1 MAKHTEA
8 EMEQMS
14 LEDLKKNAETD
25 TEESNLFNAANV
37 LNAAF
42 KGEIKPAEQQ
52 EEEEVFVARREL
64 DLGDGAGMEV
74 FEAEGDTKEAALE
87 ALADKIADA
96 KLNATK
102 KIREQEAQ
110 LKDFRAR
117 TSEPPKPKEITD
129 DEEYIYSQ
137 ELQKKPLATLKK
149 MWKELTGYEVEDFVT
164 AKQAADAVNMAQ
176 RNNQAINTFIA
187 THPDY
192 EDDPKAGGDKNG
204 QLMKMKLAEM
214 GLPCTSENLS
224 KAYSHLKQSGLL
236 VIKGEKA
243 ESGADD
249 KAKETE
255 RIVQTKVEATPR
267 VTKKSSGISTHSR
280 ATAVPTNVE
289 PSEDEISKMSPE
301 KLRELANKQLSG
313 QIAAPSWAR

>member
-1 MAKHTEA
+1 MSKHTEA

-14 LEDLKKNAETD
+14 LADLRKNAEV
-25 TEESNLFNAANV
+25 TEPEQPVAA
-37 LNAAF
+37 AAAT
-42 KGEIKPAEQQ
+42 P
-52 EEEEVFVARREL
+52 EEDEAPETFIARREL

-74 FEAEGDTKEAALE
+74 FEAEGETKEAALE

-102 KIREQEAQ
+102 KIRQQEAE

-117 TSEPPKPKEITD
+117 TAEPPKPKEVTD
-129 DEEYIYSQ
+129 DEEYVFSQ
-137 ELQKKPLATLKK
+137 ELQKKPVATLKK
-149 MWKELTGYEVEDFVT
+149 IWKEITGYEMEDFVST
-164 AKQAADAVNMAQ
+164 KQAADAVAAAQ
-176 RNNQAINTFIA
+176 KNTQAINTFIA

-224 KAYSHLKQSGLL
+224 KAYSQLKQSGLL
-236 VIKGEKA
+236 TLKGEEA
-243 ESGADD
+243 QPGADD

-255 RIVQTKVEATPR
+255 RIVQPKVEATPR
-267 VTKKSSGISTHSR
+267 VTRKTSGISTHSR
-280 ATAVPTNVE
+280 TTAVPTNAE
-289 PSEDEISKMSPE
+289 PSEDEISKMSAD
-301 KLRELANKQLSG
+301 KLRELANQQLSG
-313 QIAAPSWAR
+313 KIQAPSWAR